1 MSSTV
6 ASPWSAAD
14 DDAGV
19 TPQPC
24 SVAVIYDD
32 AASRGRAIELCD
44 RLIRH
49 FWQDLQFRVNW
60 WKSPHLDDADIAP
73 AAAWS
78 VRHAQIVIFS
88 AVNRS
93 ELPAAQQSWL
103 QAALANPAEEG
114 RMLIGFA
121 DTSSGQ
127 TGAAPQL
134 LHTLQSCALLAG
146 MDFLPRLTPGLD
158 VLAGAA
164 QHAQDATGMT
174 SVLSS
179 ILHQSLPAPRL

>member
-1 MSSTV
+1 MSSAI
-6 ASPWSAAD
+6 ASPWSDPAD
-14 DDAGV
+14 VA
-19 TPQPC
+19 PQPC

-32 AASRGRAIELCD
+32 AASRTRAIELCD

-49 FWQDLQFRVNW
+49 FWQDMQFRVNW
-60 WKSPHLDDADIAP
+60 WKSAQLNDLDIAP

-93 ELPAAQQSWL
+93 ELPVAQQAWL
-103 QAALANPAEEG
+103 QAALANPLENG

-127 TGAAPQL
+127 TGAAPPL
-134 LHTLQSCALLAG
+134 LHTLQTCALRAG

-164 QHAQDATGMT
+164 QHAPDATGMT